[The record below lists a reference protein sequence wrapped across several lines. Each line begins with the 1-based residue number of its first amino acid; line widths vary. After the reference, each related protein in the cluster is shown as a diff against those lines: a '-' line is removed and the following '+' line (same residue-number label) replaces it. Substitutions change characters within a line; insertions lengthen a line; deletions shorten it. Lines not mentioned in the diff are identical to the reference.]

1 MTAPADSSILTKVL
15 SIDHTLFILS
25 FIFFVLLLII
35 AIMGICSES
44 VWKWRFF
51 LLFTKVY
58 FKINIILINLNIK
71 NVIWIQFSLGWKLLH
86 NFCMIYNF
94 IIAIHFSIC
103 KMQSNNLNPDNA
115 IWPALLVERTFELL
129 EISSRLNIIFQSC
142 SKEIIQMIGELITE
156 VLMRQIKC

>member
-51 LLFTKVY
+51 Y
-58 FKINIILINLNIK
+58 FLQKFIL
-71 NVIWIQFSLGWKLLH
+71 KL
-86 NFCMIYNF
+86 
-94 IIAIHFSIC
+94 
-103 KMQSNNLNPDNA
+103 
-115 IWPALLVERTFELL
+115 T
-129 EISSRLNIIFQSC
+129 
-142 SKEIIQMIGELITE
+142 
-156 VLMRQIKC
+156 